1 MGAYGSLRVFGKVWN
16 NGFYSQSL
24 MVFEGHVYIIGGK
37 FVCNFPRVNDSV
49 SLPTTLEAG
58 NLQLFKPVPIVEIA
72 AGADS
77 FGKISLHVFNVPN
90 VF

>member
-1 MGAYGSLRVFGKVWN
+1 MEFKL
-16 NGFYSQSL
+16 
-24 MVFEGHVYIIGGK
+24 HVDVIRGE
-37 FVCNFPRVNDSV
+37 FVGNFPRVDDDV
-49 SLPTTLEAG
+49 SLPATLEAG

-77 FGKISLHVFNVPN
+77 FGKVSLHVFNVPN